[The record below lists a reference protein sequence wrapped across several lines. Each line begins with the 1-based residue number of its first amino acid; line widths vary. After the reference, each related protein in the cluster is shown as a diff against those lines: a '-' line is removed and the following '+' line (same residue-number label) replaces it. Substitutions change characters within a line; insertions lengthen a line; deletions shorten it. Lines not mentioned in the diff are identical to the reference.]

1 MAKLTAVKVLQS
13 QGFGSRAECTAIIK
27 EKRLQ
32 IDERP
37 VTNPDELLNCEA
49 IKSIRIDN
57 TDWPYYEKLYLV
69 LNKPAGWECSQKP
82 SHHPSVFE
90 LFPPQFVRR
99 GIQSAGRLDWDTEG
113 LLIFTDDGQCI
124 HGLTSPKKLVS
135 KTYRAATARPV
146 TDSFLAALREGVL
159 LRDEANATAALECR
173 KISDYDIELV
183 IDEGK
188 YHQVRRMIA
197 AAGNHCV
204 RLERTAVGGLR
215 LEDLHIERGQWCY
228 LSVELLA
235 AAGYQPR

>member
-1 MAKLTAVKVLQS
+1 MVKLTAVKLLQS

-27 EKRLQ
+27 GNKLQ
-32 IDERP
+32 IDERL

-49 IKSIRIDN
+49 IKSITINN
-57 TDWPYYEKLYLV
+57 TTWPYYEKLYLA

-82 SHHPSVFE
+82 SHHPSIFE
-90 LFPPQFVRR
+90 LFPPQFIRR

-135 KTYRAATARPV
+135 KTYKAGTARPV
-146 TDSFLAALREGVL
+146 TEDFIAALQKGVR
-159 LRDEANATAALECR
+159 LRDEITTVAARECR

-197 AAGNHCV
+197 AAGNHCT
-204 RLERTAVGGLR
+204 RLERIAIGSLR
-215 LEDLHIERGQWCY
+215 LEDLHLERGQWCY
-228 LSVELLA
+228 LSADLLA
-235 AAGYQPR
+235 AAGYRPL